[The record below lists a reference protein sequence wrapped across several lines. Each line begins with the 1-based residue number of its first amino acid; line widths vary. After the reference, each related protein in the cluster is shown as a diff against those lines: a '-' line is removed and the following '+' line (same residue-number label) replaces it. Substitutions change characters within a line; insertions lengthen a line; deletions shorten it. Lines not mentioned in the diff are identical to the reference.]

1 MISNDSLTVVNS
13 VYPDIS
19 GNPLNFSL
27 LDFDKKVFLDVS
39 GILSKSVYDP
49 SFAYYDS
56 IANIDVSLVNFRNMF
71 AIESDSVTLT
81 DLSNPAL
88 FDNVHFIVY
97 EDNIELFIPNIG
109 KNSIVT
115 SGSNQTTDSLN
126 ALVDQHVHNDFVR
139 YLANLLFNTP
149 YATELFINQSE
160 LVDSTTK
167 ALDYAWDLCKY
178 SLHQVST
185 TSTNSYMSYDASGQY
200 HYLNDSL
207 SSNYVSEVYNQI
219 VSKNPGLLNTEVFYD
234 VSAQF
239 YYFSDTLPVD
249 SSGNNISNTF
259 NNLYN
264 QLIIN
269 YPELSNK
276 EMFYDD
282 SGNFYYISYISGTGT
297 SGTGTSGTGTSGTGT
312 SGTGTSGT
320 GTSGTGTSGT
330 GTSGTGT
337 SGTGT
342 SGTGTSGTG
351 TSGTGTSGTGTSGTG
366 TSGTGT
372 SGTGTSGNC
381 NCISGN
387 DISGNGISNICG
399 EIYKQLVSR
408 DPERFQNMN
417 TLNTANDSY
426 NSLGG
431 KQFYSS
437 INC

>member
-1 MISNDSLTVVNS
+1 M
-13 VYPDIS
+13 
-19 GNPLNFSL
+19 
-27 LDFDKKVFLDVS
+27 
-39 GILSKSVYDP
+39 
-49 SFAYYDS
+49 
-56 IANIDVSLVNFRNMF
+56 
-71 AIESDSVTLT
+71 
-81 DLSNPAL
+81 
-88 FDNVHFIVY
+88 
-97 EDNIELFIPNIG
+97 
-109 KNSIVT
+109 
-115 SGSNQTTDSLN
+115 
-126 ALVDQHVHNDFVR
+126 
-139 YLANLLFNTP
+139 LFNTP

-185 TSTNSYMSYDASGQY
+185 TSTNSYMSYDALGQY

-337 SGTGT
+337 SG
-342 SGTGTSGTG
+342 
-351 TSGTGTSGTGTSGTG
+351 
-366 TSGTGT
+366 
-372 SGTGTSGNC
+372 NC

-431 KQFYSS
+431 KQFYLPLIVNDVITMRIALNPASNQDTFGMSS
-437 INC
+437 STNPSAFITTSSGTILKPKIYLIQMRLV